1 MFYYP
6 FFKGTDYRLLKDFVV
21 FNKLQETLEI
31 IELTVIELL
40 FDGESEEEESLV
52 VTLANMPGVVY
63 IQQSVV
69 VTISSNKT

>member
-6 FFKGTDYRLLKDFVV
+6 FFKDTDYRLLEDFVV
-21 FNKLQETLEI
+21 FSKLQETLEI

-52 VTLANMPGVVY
+52 VTLANTPGVVY
-63 IQQSVV
+63 IQHSVV
-69 VTISSNKT
+69 ITISSNKT